1 MFSGLN
7 CTLKA
12 KPIMDNHN
20 KLFSRYLKY
29 IKENI
34 NAKTEKNK
42 DVVSVSPVADQKMLY
57 GNKTNN
63 KALNIANLFSLKNR
77 LVKKN
82 RGKTVIAAKNIDV
95 LKTTLLLGVKNLNIN
110 DNTNGQAIDLE

>member
-63 KALNIANLFSLKNR
+63 KALNIANLFS
-77 LVKKN
+77 V
-82 RGKTVIAAKNIDV
+82 KNIDV